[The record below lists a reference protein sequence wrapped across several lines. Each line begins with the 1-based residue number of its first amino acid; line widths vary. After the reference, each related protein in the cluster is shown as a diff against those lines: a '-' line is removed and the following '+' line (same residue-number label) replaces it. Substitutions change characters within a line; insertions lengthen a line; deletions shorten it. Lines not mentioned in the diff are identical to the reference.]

1 MLRGRRL
8 LPSVGRCSGGSRRF
22 SSCASEASL
31 SLRHLAQQSS
41 VRFKASDAA
50 VTNVQVVPV
59 LSSSDFA
66 LRVSS
71 STDAAIDLQSLF
83 TIVQEA
89 VDTDEGAESVKS
101 LQITKNE
108 GVAAVETNVQLLLPH
123 TVDLDIA
130 VVNGSVHLQDK
141 IEGDVKVVVGRGD
154 VHVDKVRGKNVSL
167 KTNGGSL
174 AIKSLVEG
182 ETVRLEA
189 ADSVKC
195 KRLMAGKAEVKL
207 GKGSPSSESEFGAIY
222 ASTCN
227 IQSTTQSGEAQL
239 RLGNVHGY
247 LRVASEGLKSVHVDS
262 VTGAL
267 DLADSGAKCAVVA
280 HFDSWTDDAASSI
293 LVGGDVKVSLQ
304 PAASIGVELHGTRVA
319 IGDGCQ
325 FDSSEMDQLDEDYA
339 VFTGELRAQ
348 EGTMTSASG
357 SSGKINLGSAK
368 DDAMR
373 TSFFM
378 RGSGSDKD
386 NDEEGSRTPR
396 LFVHALS
403 GEVTLDQLDWM
414 ANIKRKHLNH

>member
-1 MLRGRRL
+1 MRQSPTSNLFSIMQE
-8 LPSVGRCSGGSRRF
+8 PANISGG
-22 SSCASEASL
+22 E
-31 SLRHLAQQSS
+31 
-41 VRFKASDAA
+41 
-50 VTNVQVVPV
+50 
-59 LSSSDFA
+59 
-66 LRVSS
+66 
-71 STDAAIDLQSLF
+71 
-83 TIVQEA
+83 
-89 VDTDEGAESVKS
+89 ESVKT
-101 LQITKNE
+101 LLITKNE
-108 GVAAVETNVQLLLPH
+108 GFAALETKVQLLLPH
-123 TVDLDIA
+123 TVDLNIA
-130 VVNGSVHLQDK
+130 VVNGSVQLQDK

-167 KTNGGSL
+167 KTNGG
-174 AIKSLVEG
+174 AITIKSLVEG

-207 GKGSPSSESEFGAIY
+207 GKGNPNSESEFGAIY
-222 ASTCN
+222 AATCN
-227 IQSTTQSGEAQL
+227 IQSTTQNGQAQL
-239 RLGNVHGY
+239 RVGNVHGY

-267 DLADSGAKCAVVA
+267 DLADSGAKCDVVA

-293 LVGGDVKVSLQ
+293 LVGGDVRVSLQ
-304 PAASIGVELHGTRVA
+304 PAASIDVELHGTKVA

-325 FDSSEMDQLDEDYA
+325 FTNSEMDQLDEDYA

-348 EGTMTSASG
+348 EGAMTSASG
-357 SSGKINLGSAK
+357 SSGKINLGNAK

-378 RGSGSDKD
+378 RENGSDKD
-386 NDEEGSRTPR
+386 NAEEEAQTPR

-414 ANIKRKHLNH
+414 ANIKRKHLKQ